1 MGHDRIESLRDE
13 SFEVSV
19 QGLTK
24 RFDGRTLWQN
34 LSFAA
39 KSGAITAITGPSGS
53 GKTTLLNCIGL
64 LEDYDAGSVA
74 LGEWKFHSHDIKKAE
89 KTQQKCFRDVLGF
102 LFQNYGLIENW
113 DVERNLMVP
122 LKVGARATKD
132 CRKAQIDRAL
142 RRVGMEGA
150 RKAKVFTLSGGEQ
163 QRVALARL
171 ILKRPAVI
179 LADEPT
185 SALDTDNAQMVF
197 DVLREQADQGAAVL
211 ISSHSDDIVARC
223 DACVSIR

>member
-1 MGHDRIESLRDE
+1 M
-13 SFEVSV
+13 
-19 QGLTK
+19 
-24 RFDGRTLWQN
+24 
-34 LSFAA
+34 
-39 KSGAITAITGPSGS
+39 
-53 GKTTLLNCIGL
+53 
-64 LEDYDAGSVA
+64 
-74 LGEWKFHSHDIKKAE
+74 
-89 KTQQKCFRDVLGF
+89 
-102 LFQNYGLIENW
+102 IENW

-185 SALDTDNAQMVF
+185 SALDTDNAQTVF